1 MAKFCPNCG
10 SEMIDEAAMCV
21 KCGTMVGENNT
32 NKNNEE
38 KFYFFVFVSHI
49 YKRRT
54 VFLQGVGE

>member
-32 NKNNEE
+32 KKNLLQ
-38 KFYFFVFVSHI
+38 VV
-49 YKRRT
+49 KRKKDYLLGLL
-54 VFLQGVGE
+54 F